1 MRNWVLSLI
10 TIFFFAMAA
19 PASAGDAHHDGG
31 HSGHGHNSGSSH
43 EATGGMKHASSM
55 AGMHTFKHQ
64 AVVDGIRAEFQ
75 VMSLAGMNMTDPEG
89 RTHHIMV
96 KLVKEGTDRPIA
108 DAIGKIK
115 VIAPDKQEQT
125 GLLKRYGDFLA
136 ANFSFAA
143 PGKYGV
149 ICLFV
154 EEGRKHIVK
163 FWYPHQE

>member
-1 MRNWVLSLI
+1 MRNWILTAVAI
-10 TIFFFAMAA
+10 AVFAAA
-19 PASAGDAHHDGG
+19 PAAAGEGHHADSHPAGN
-31 HSGHGHNSGSSH
+31 GHGATHGMES
-43 EATGGMKHASSM
+43 EASM
-55 AGMHTFKHQ
+55 AGMHTFKYQ

-75 VMSLAGMNMTDPEG
+75 VMSLARMNMTDPEG

-96 KLVKEGTDRPIA
+96 KLVREGEDLPMA

-115 VIAPDKQEQT
+115 VIAPDKKEQT
-125 GLLKRYGDFLA
+125 GSLKRYGDFLA
-136 ANFSFAA
+136 ANFSFEA

-154 EEGRKHIVK
+154 EDGRRHVVK